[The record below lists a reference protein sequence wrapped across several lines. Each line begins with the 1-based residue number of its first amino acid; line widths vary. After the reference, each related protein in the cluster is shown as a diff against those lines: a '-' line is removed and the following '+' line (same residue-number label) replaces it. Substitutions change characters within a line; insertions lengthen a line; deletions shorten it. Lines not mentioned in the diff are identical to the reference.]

1 MISGELEF
9 VATGCPELFRA
20 KRSGF
25 ELPVVGDFAPVNV
38 YLIASRKEITDPKQL
53 KARGLESISF

>member
-9 VATGCPELFRA
+9 VAIGCPELFRA

-25 ELPVVGDFAPVNV
+25 ECVSSAILG
-38 YLIASRKEITDPKQL
+38 R
-53 KARGLESISF
+53 